1 MLKIVFVES
10 QFQDQIL
17 LGKRAKDYLYQ
28 EFEGFS
34 TETVKEF
41 NIDAISHYPVAV
53 IPLDMPL
60 ISAKYLVRLLKT
72 AKKNGLDCLR
82 FGNAESPYGL
92 FLDKCKTKHF
102 VTDTAFL
109 QLGGAKNYI
118 LVYNTLR
125 KRIVDRLIDGGAIF
139 LGDEFHVDATVDV
152 EAGATV
158 VSPTTLKGNTRVKSG
173 ARVENSMLFDSV
185 IEQGTEVTSSH
196 ITASQVGQNSTV
208 GPFARLRGAKIGD
221 NCRIGDFVEVKGSTL
236 NDGAKCAHLC
246 YVGDAEVGTK
256 TNLGCGVVFCNYDG
270 TLKHHTTVGDN
281 CFIGANVNLVAP
293 LSVGDG
299 AYIAAGTTVTKSI
312 PGGAFVIGRARAENK
327 DKKSDKKL

>member
-10 QFQDQIL
+10 EFQDQLL

-41 NIDAISHYPVAV
+41 DHSIITQPVAV
-53 IPLDMPL
+53 VPLDMPL
-60 ISAKYLVRLLKT
+60 VTSKHLVRLLEI
-72 AKKNGLDCLR
+72 AKKQGINGLR
-82 FGNAESPYGL
+82 FGGAESPFGL
-92 FLDKCKTKHF
+92 FLKSGDTKHF
-102 VTDTAFL
+102 VTDPAFL

-139 LGDEFHVDATVDV
+139 LGDEFHIDATANV
-152 EAGATV
+152 EAGATI
-158 VSPTTLKGNTRVKSG
+158 VSPTTLKGNTHIKSG

-246 YVGDAEVGTK
+246 YVGDAEVGK
-256 TNLGCGVVFCNYDG
+256 STNLGCGVVFCNYDG
-270 TLKHHTTVGDN
+270 NLKHRTTVGNN
-281 CFIGANVNLVAP
+281 CFVGANVNLVAP

-299 AYIAAGTTVTKSI
+299 AYIAAGTTVTKDVSQDT
-312 PGGAFVIGRARAENK
+312 FVIGRARAENK
-327 DKKSDKKL
+327 DKKSDKKLS